1 MAFIEPKSF
10 HNIKN
15 IQSSDKHFKISQNC
29 LTNSSADSL
38 TECDISVEHVL
49 I

>member
-1 MAFIEPKSF
+1 MAFIEPKSI

-15 IQSSDKHFKISQNC
+15 IQPSDKHLKISQNY
-29 LTNSSADSL
+29 LTNSSADL
-38 TECDISVEHVL
+38 FTECDISVEHVL